1 VAAAARAR
9 AAEFGRLNS
18 AHETPVLELEDGT
31 TLTQSNAI
39 LWYLSEEAAYLPTS
53 NLERAQATQW
63 LVFKQERVMSGI
75 GSARF
80 RTLTGRDP
88 ELISARFPEL
98 ARIRRHREPP
108 PSLEARAATTSLT

>member
-1 VAAAARAR
+1 
-9 AAEFGRLNS
+9 
-18 AHETPVLELEDGT
+18 
-31 TLTQSNAI
+31 
-39 LWYLSEEAAYLPTS
+39 
-53 NLERAQATQW
+53 
-63 LVFKQERVMSGI
+63 MSGI

-108 PSLEARAATTSLT
+108 PSLEARAATTSPT

>member
-1 VAAAARAR
+1 M
-9 AAEFGRLNS
+9 
-18 AHETPVLELEDGT
+18 LELEDGT

-63 LVFKQERVMSGI
+63 LFFKQERVMSGI

-80 RTLTGRDP
+80 PHPHRTRPRADP
-88 ELISARFPEL
+88 GTFS
-98 ARIRRHREPP
+98 
-108 PSLEARAATTSLT
+108 